1 MSTTKQFLKDLTQ
14 ICSISQMRMINAE
27 NIEAFQKT
35 LEIFNTMPVTYQ
47 GDEKAYLHYFNG
59 NQDWYITEKDCEPEQ
74 LQAFG
79 YANIGYGFEA
89 GYISLIDF
97 TANNIQLDLFFT
109 PKDVKTLIE
118 GQMINDMY

>member
-14 ICSISQMRMINAE
+14 ICSIPQIRMINAE
-27 NIEAFQKT
+27 NIEAFEKT
-35 LEIFNTMPVTYQ
+35 LEIFKAMPVTYQ
-47 GDEKAYLHYFNG
+47 GDETAHLHYFNG

-89 GYISLIDF
+89 GYISLIDL
-97 TANNIQLDLFFT
+97 TANNVQLDLFFT
-109 PKDVKTLIE
+109 PQAIGPLIE
-118 GQMINDMY
+118 GERMIEVD